1 MRIAAVIVS
10 LLIASPAIAD
20 PVRIV
25 SWNIN
30 NLHHTEGAGIP
41 DRTNV
46 PVRTR
51 ADYERIR
58 EVLSSPSLDGDII
71 AFQETNGPEAVRK
84 VLPGN
89 AADWTVCHESRF
101 DRDQA
106 GNFSP
111 ATRPDRIYTAIAVRR
126 AAFPDVRC
134 TELAV
139 GVVGEDGRPV
149 RNAAGATIRRGGL
162 EFDVYSVHL
171 KSGCHQDP
179 VAEPRSE
186 ACRVLSRNVAELEK
200 AIDDLTRRG
209 VAFVLA
215 GDFNRRL
222 NLQGFDDQTDDLWAE
237 IDDGTPAP
245 LDLERS
251 PKGATGPCWPGEN
264 PAFRQPID
272 FFVFNEDMWPRV
284 VKDAQGRPD
293 FHKLAL
299 GSFAPD
305 LPPSQRNK
313 LSDHCPIRTTL
324 DLPAGGGAG
333 SSRGTEDG
341 FAAALD
347 ALDRAREA
355 ICSAA
360 RAQMPSMP
368 DQLRER
374 CGRP

>member
-1 MRIAAVIVS
+1 MHTAALIVS
-10 LLIASPAIAD
+10 LLLVASPAIAD

-30 NLHHTEGAGIP
+30 NLHHTEGEGIP

-46 PVRTR
+46 PIRTR

-58 EVLSSPSLDGDII
+58 EVLISPTLDGDII

-89 AADWTVCHESRF
+89 ASDWTVCHESRF
-101 DRDQA
+101 DRDQT
-106 GNFSP
+106 GNLSP
-111 ATRPDRIYTAIAVRR
+111 ATRPDRIYTAVAVRR

-134 TELAV
+134 TELNI

-149 RNAAGATIRRGGL
+149 RNAAGATVRRGGL
-162 EFDVYSVHL
+162 QFDVYSVHL

-179 VAEPRSE
+179 ISEPRSE
-186 ACRVLSRNVAELEK
+186 NCRVLSRNVDELEK

-209 VAFVLA
+209 VVFMLA

-222 NLQGFDDQTDDLWAE
+222 NLQGFDDQTDELWAD

-245 LDLERS
+245 LDLDVRRRVLPAHVGRARTPSSAS
-251 PKGATGPCWPGEN
+251 PSISSCSTKTCGRGSSRT
-264 PAFRQPID
+264 
-272 FFVFNEDMWPRV
+272 
-284 VKDAQGRPD
+284 QGRPD
-293 FHKLAL
+293 FQKLGVATL
-299 GSFAPD
+299 APD

-324 DLPAGGGAG
+324 NLPTGAAPG
-333 SSRGTEDG
+333 PASGAQDG
-341 FAAALD
+341 FIAALD
-347 ALDRAREA
+347 GLDRARTA
-355 ICSAA
+355 LCAAA
-360 RAQMPSMP
+360 RAQLPSMP
-368 DQLRER
+368 GQLLER
-374 CGRP
+374 CGNR